1 MPRAIPFARTQ
12 GSRFRPGTAEPP
24 QTPLSPPL
32 YSTSHTLHSHHNAH
46 PGHTKLM
53 DVQERISRFE
63 NMTQAD
69 PSNDMAWF
77 SLGSAYTQAGRHAD
91 AAKAY
96 IACIDLNKDFSKAY
110 QLAGSSLIAAGDKS
124 MATDVLTKGYTVAAS
139 KGDLMPKDA
148 MADLLRSLG
157 AEVPEVK
164 GPNTPGSADGASPGT
179 RGFVC
184 KRTGRP
190 GSKLTEAPMRGPMG
204 QWIVENI
211 SAETWKAWIGQGT
224 KVINELRLD
233 FSKDKD
239 QETYD
244 RHMREYL
251 GIDDELLAKLQ
262 AEEHS
267 NA

>member
-1 MPRAIPFARTQ
+1 
-12 GSRFRPGTAEPP
+12 
-24 QTPLSPPL
+24 
-32 YSTSHTLHSHHNAH
+32 
-46 PGHTKLM
+46 M
-53 DVQERISRFE
+53 DAQERISRFE
-63 NMTQAD
+63 HMTQAD
-69 PSNDMAWF
+69 ATNDMAWF
-77 SLGSAYTQAGRHAD
+77 SLGSAYAQAGRHAD
-91 AAKAY
+91 AAKAFL
-96 IACIDLNKDFSKAY
+96 ACVDLNKDFSKAY
-110 QLAGSSLIAAGDKS
+110 QLAGSSLVAAGDK
-124 MATDVLTKGYTVAAS
+124 AKAADVLTKGYTVAAA

-157 AEVPEVK
+157 APVPEVK
-164 GPNTPGSADGASPGT
+164 TSDAPAAAMTAG
-179 RGFVC
+179 GFMC

-190 GSKLTEAPMRGPMG
+190 GTKLSEPPMRGAMG

-233 FSKDKD
+233 FSRDKD

>member
-1 MPRAIPFARTQ
+1 
-12 GSRFRPGTAEPP
+12 
-24 QTPLSPPL
+24 
-32 YSTSHTLHSHHNAH
+32 
-46 PGHTKLM
+46 M

-63 NMTQAD
+63 HMTQAD

-96 IACIDLNKDFSKAY
+96 LACLDLNKEFSKAY
-110 QLAGSSLIAAGDKS
+110 QLAGSSLIAAGDKTR
-124 MATDVLTKGYTVAAS
+124 AADVLTKGYTVAAS
-139 KGDLMPKDA
+139 KGDLMPKDG

-164 GPNTPGSADGASPGT
+164 AAGASAPSGGGAG
-179 RGFVC
+179 GFLC

-190 GSKLTEAPMRGPMG
+190 GTQLGEPPMRGAMG
-204 QWIVENI
+204 RWIVDNI

-239 QETYD
+239 QETYE

-251 GIDDELLAKLQ
+251 GIDDELFARLRG
-262 AEEHS
+262 ETHT

>member
-1 MPRAIPFARTQ
+1 
-12 GSRFRPGTAEPP
+12 
-24 QTPLSPPL
+24 
-32 YSTSHTLHSHHNAH
+32 
-46 PGHTKLM
+46 M
-53 DVQERISRFE
+53 DVQERIARFE
-63 NMTQAD
+63 HMTQAD
-69 PSNDMAWF
+69 PTNDMAWF
-77 SLGSAYTQAGRHAD
+77 SLGSAYTQASRHDD

-96 IACIDLNKDFSKAY
+96 LACIDLNKDFSKAY
-110 QLAGSSLIAAGDKS
+110 QLAGSSLIAAGDK
-124 MATDVLTKGYTVAAS
+124 AKAADVLTKGYTVAAS

-157 AEVPEVK
+157 APVPEVK
-164 GPNTPGSADGASPGT
+164 AASAPSPAEAGGGG
-179 RGFVC
+179 GFMC

-190 GSKLTEAPMRGPMG
+190 GTKLPEPPMRGPLG
-204 QWIVENI
+204 QWIQDNI

-233 FSKDKD
+233 FSRDKD

-251 GIDDELLAKLQ
+251 GIDDDLLAKLQ